1 MIGGIIVCPII
12 LFLLF
17 IKKFFVES
25 FNKNKYIFFVVIIML
40 ITSFCYFLINSYIG
54 SNARFVAEYIFLLL
68 VPSIISFYVFTENI
82 NNKKLQKAIHI
93 LFFIF
98 VIFCLYV
105 NINLMNCIFLM
116 SKNGMI

>member
-1 MIGGIIVCPII
+1 M
-12 LFLLF
+12 LSTSFFYFLL
-17 IKKFFVES
+17 
-25 FNKNKYIFFVVIIML
+25 
-40 ITSFCYFLINSYIG
+40 NSYIG

-82 NNKKLQKAIHI
+82 KNRKLYNVIHI

-98 VIFCLYV
+98 IIFSLYV
-105 NINLMNCIFLM
+105 NINLINCIFLM